1 MSVSPFS
8 RYLTSPNVCTTPS
21 SVNSKRAYPRARLLT
36 SADSLQMLEEKEKKK
51 QEQLEEKERKKR
63 EREEKKRLKAEEM
76 KKKTQERE
84 RKAAE
89 RERKRQEKAMEKEKK
104 SRASNVRTRGKR
116 TTSSNSV
123 TSTSLLPNTTTS
135 ASASYSHTEPRFS
148 RNETSCE
155 SPVIDPNICCMCF
168 VTYEDDVLEGVGAS
182 WISCAC
188 GRWLHEDCAEDQI
201 IIDDDGKERNCSF
214 CLDLLCC

>member
-1 MSVSPFS
+1 MSVSPLS

-76 KKKTQERE
+76 KKKAQERE

-104 SRASNVRTRGKR
+104 SRASNVRTRGKC

-135 ASASYSHTEPRFS
+135 ASASYSHTEPRSS

-168 VTYEDDVLEGVGAS
+168 VTYEDDVLEGAGAS

-201 IIDDDGKERNCSF
+201 IDDDGKERNCSF